1 MPGQIDP
8 DVFRAIYGRD
18 PAPTGV
24 VANPLPALQHVAPEA
39 AAKGLQHQ
47 RRTGIDAILAAEQ
60 LPQIE
65 QERDQAHW
73 DVLVQ
78 RAPKAA
84 QFLTERPAAAAAMRD
99 DMPAI
104 TSVAD
109 AVGRAVSWMMG
120 AQRDGGL
127 PGFAGRAATTVGAGA
142 TFGLS
147 SAAAG
152 MLAAPFGL
160 ADQAL
165 QVLDNVA
172 AGVTGTPRRQIVG
185 APGPEGFLLDLG
197 QQAGDTMRRATPDMS
212 NAGNIE
218 RGFQSGLQSLGQNL
232 VLLPLALT
240 PGGAP
245 LALGAMAA
253 SAGGQSY
260 GQARQAGVGPVGAAV
275 YGASDAAIEF
285 GTEAFAFLPFLRDL
299 KAGAPLVRN
308 LLMTAAREVPGEQVA
323 TLLQDLNAWAVL
335 KPDATLGDY
344 LAERPDAAVQ
354 TLVATL
360 VGTGGQVTLMH
371 GMQKVLDRAAGVDRQ
386 AQFAERQQQALAELA
401 TLAEATKVRQRDPE
415 TAAEFF
421 QSLTDEQVPALY
433 VDAQVLQ
440 QSGVTRDELAAAAG
454 AEAAA
459 QFDAAL
465 AAGGDVV
472 IPTGEFLARAP
483 GSAALASLLEHARTA
498 PDAMSAAE
506 GKAWMAERGDALQ
519 TEMAQAMQAQQ
530 ETQALADSR
539 AAVETEFARQLDE
552 AGRFSADV
560 NRRYAALLGSFYS
573 VTAGRLGI
581 TAEELAQRYPLRIA
595 AQAAP
600 GAAVLEQPGTPA
612 FQRWFGDS
620 KVVDAQ
626 GKPLVVYHGTRGA
639 FTVFDYS
646 KIGEQGRAE
655 GAGFYFTNNR
665 SVASG
670 YGQPME
676 VYLSIQKP
684 MAYDAKPFSTSVVQK
699 IVARVAELESQDE
712 GGDIADG
719 FLANFGDVRSE
730 GLKRVIKTA
739 ADMIAADET
748 ALDQLSGIV
757 GSGVRPQ
764 FVNQATRDVTGFDGV
779 VASGFS
785 NAGDAE
791 NRIYVAFFPEQI
803 KSATGNRGTYDPA
816 DPSILNKDSADGP
829 RGQIAF
835 AQDITQAASVIT
847 LFDKADL
854 STFIHEA
861 GHFFLRA
868 QLDLAARIE
877 AQINAGASVT
887 DAERGIV
894 DDARRVLAWFGVQ
907 GTPESEDSRYL
918 TRKVSAAMAANPAA
932 AEALRARN
940 RARIA
945 AENGGW
951 TDELRDQLQAAE
963 EALYATEGGSE
974 LDDLARAQD
983 ASRDREVVARSA
995 LTAWHAMPLE
1005 QQRQFDEQ
1013 WARGFEA
1020 YAFEGRAPSL
1030 ELQELFQRFR
1040 SWLLRIYKDLTALNV
1055 QLTDEVRGVM
1065 DRMLAA
1071 DEAIQTATTARA
1083 MGPLFETAAQA
1094 GMTPEQWAG
1103 YQALGEGATAQAVDA
1118 LQVRGLRDLKWLTN
1132 ARSKRL
1138 KEQQRA
1144 MATLR
1149 REMAMDVRTEVMG
1162 QPVYRAWA
1170 FLTRKLGAE
1179 DKLPNA
1185 PPKPDPKAL
1194 DVTRDSLLV
1203 AIAKLGGINR
1213 ESAQRDLSV
1222 ADDELKAKVPVFG
1235 ASSVFRLTGGRSAD
1249 DMLGTLTEL
1258 GYMHQLD
1265 EFGRA
1270 ELRELDDLVTAELR
1284 GGEEQFSMFFDYDRA
1299 AAEEARRRPA
1309 NPQAL
1314 DAGRLDL
1321 TDLRAMGLPD
1331 EVLNALQA
1339 RKMTAKDGL
1348 PPDLVADLFGF
1359 TSGDEL
1365 ARVIA
1370 QADPPQAVIDRL
1382 TDERMIERYGDLAT
1396 PEGMQRAVDAAL
1408 HTEARGRMIAAE
1420 MDALQAAGRP
1430 AGQDGRRSA
1439 NMLAQAAADYARMV
1453 VGRLRLRD
1461 IQPARY
1467 QAAEARAGR
1476 DAIQAMRKGDTTAA
1490 AEAKRRQLIQHA
1502 SAREAIAARAEM
1514 DKARAYLRRMA
1525 GRPKGVAPDYLD
1537 QIEQM
1542 LERHDMTQRSDR
1554 ANDRRASFSAWVQA
1568 QLKLGHIPDFSE
1580 ALMSAQ
1586 ELQRFRADIQALD
1599 ADGELVFDDD
1609 AKIATRLAE
1618 GIERSAAVPFRDMT
1632 VDQVRALV
1640 DAVRQVEHLG
1650 RMKRRMLLSRERA
1663 EFEAVR
1669 DEVVASVRG
1678 NGGRP
1683 IPPQRRRTR
1692 NDAMGRAWQAVV
1704 GFGASHIKVSTWAR
1718 MMDGHA
1724 DNGPVWRNI
1733 IRPANERSSWESSQR
1748 AEASEALKTI
1758 LGPVL
1763 ANVPM
1768 RDRAGRGRFFPS
1780 IGDSLNWQERFAVA
1794 LNTGNEGNLQRLL
1807 DGNGWTRAQI
1817 EPVLQSLS
1825 AAEWSAAQQVWDFF
1839 ERYRPQVGELEKR
1852 TTGKEPQWVQP
1863 LPQVVQ
1869 TADGQRLTLRGGYFP
1884 IRYDVRQSMRAEQQQ
1899 TAEDAKALMRAA
1911 HNAASTRRNFV
1922 KARAEQVK
1930 GRPLML
1936 NLQAL
1941 YGGVNDVIH
1950 DLAWREWL
1958 MDTGQLLRS
1967 DAIQQA
1973 VREHY
1978 GPEVM
1983 GEFRKWTEDIAVGS
1997 RRLDHVIERFVG
2009 FLRRNIS
2016 MASMGYSLMTAAMQ
2030 FTGLANSM
2038 ARVGAR
2044 AVALKLAAYAG
2055 SPKRMTREAMAASEF
2070 MRNRTRTRFRE
2081 LNELRNT
2088 VEGETT
2094 ARAVMGRYA
2103 YWLMMRAQLMVD
2115 VPTWWAAHDQA
2126 LADGQDAD
2134 TAVALADQAVKDAQG
2149 GGEEV
2154 DQAGVERNANPV
2166 IQAFTA
2172 FSSYMI
2178 STLNTAV
2185 LAGTAPQ
2192 AHAKKA
2198 ANLLLVLVVPAVL
2211 TAVMKSALIPG
2222 GEDEEPEDLA
2232 KRLAAEQLS
2241 FLFGLFIGVR
2251 EFSFL
2256 GKQALGEHAFP
2267 YTGPAGLRMI
2277 PDVQKLGTQAM
2288 QGEFDAAFAKSFVSV
2303 LGDLTGLPAVQ
2314 INRTITGAV
2323 AIEEGEVNGAA
2334 GSFRALAFGFERGR

>member
-1 MPGQIDP
+1 MAGQIDP

-47 RRTGIDAILAAEQ
+47 RRTGIDAILAAEH
-60 LPQIE
+60 LPQVE

-84 QFLTERPAAAAAMRD
+84 QFLTERPAAAAARQD

-240 PGGAP
+240 PGGAQ

-275 YGASDAAIEF
+275 YGASDATIEF

-308 LLMTAAREVPGEQVA
+308 LLMTAAREVPGEQAA

-371 GMQKVLDRAAGVDRQ
+371 GLQKVLDRAAGVDRQ

-620 KVVDAQ
+620 KVVDAD
-626 GKPLVVYHGTRGA
+626 GKPLVVYHGTSKAFTRFDGGKTMDGAFWFTSDRGA
-639 FTVFDYS
+639 IDR
-646 KIGEQGRAE
+646 GEVG
-655 GAGFYFTNNR
+655 
-665 SVASG
+665 ASG
-670 YGQPME
+670 SGAVMS
-676 VYLSIQKP
+676 VYLS
-684 MAYDAKPFSTSVVQK
+684 AKK
-699 IVARVAELESQDE
+699 LAGWDE
-712 GGDIADG
+712 YEA
-719 FLANFGDVRSE
+719 
-730 GLKRVIKTA
+730 KT
-739 ADMIAADET
+739 T
-748 ALDQLSGIV
+748 DQLIAEGY
-757 GSGVRPQ
+757 
-764 FVNQATRDVTGFDGV
+764 DGV
-779 VASGFS
+779 KLDNDYIVF
-785 NAGDAE
+785 E
-791 NRIYVAFFPEQI
+791 PTQI

-1040 SWLLRIYKDLTALNV
+1040 SWLLRIYKNLTALNV

-1179 DKLPNA
+1179 DKLPDA

-1599 ADGELVFDDD
+1599 ADGE
-1609 AKIATRLAE
+1609 
-1618 GIERSAAVPFRDMT
+1618 T

-1704 GFGASHIKVSTWAR
+1704 GFAASHIKVSTWAR

-1733 IRPANERSSWESSQR
+1733 IRPANERASWESSQR
-1748 AEASEALKTI
+1748 VEASEALQTI

-1763 ANVPM
+1763 ATVPM

-2192 AHAKKA
+2192 ARAKKA

-2314 INRTITGAV
+2314 INRTITGVV
-2323 AIEEGEVNGAA
+2323 AIEEGEVDGPAD
-2334 GSFRALAFGFERGR
+2334 SLRALAFGFERGR

>member
-1 MPGQIDP
+1 MAGQIDP

-47 RRTGIDAILAAEQ
+47 RRTGIDAILAAEH
-60 LPQIE
+60 LPQLE

-172 AGVTGTPRRQIVG
+172 AGVTGTQRRQIVG

-197 QQAGDTMRRATPDMS
+197 RQAGDTMRRATPDMS
-212 NAGNIE
+212 GAGNIE

-308 LLMTAAREVPGEQVA
+308 LLMTAAREVPGEQAA

-371 GMQKVLDRAAGVDRQ
+371 GLQKVLDRAAGVDRQ

-620 KVVDAQ
+620 KVVDAD
-626 GKPLVVYHGTRGA
+626 GKPLVVYHGTGNDFSTFMPSDGGEYGAGIYLTPDAKGASDYARYRGRIA
-639 FTVFDYS
+639 PNVMPVYVS
-646 KIGEQGRAE
+646 IKNPAGPAEAANIGSWRGEEAIRAE
-655 GAGFYFTNNR
+655 LIRRGYDGIIDKF
-665 SVASG
+665 SG
-670 YGQPME
+670 Q
-676 VYLSIQKP
+676 
-684 MAYDAKPFSTSVVQK
+684 
-699 IVARVAELESQDE
+699 IVA
-712 GGDIADG
+712 
-719 FLANFGDVRSE
+719 FN
-730 GLKRVIKTA
+730 
-739 ADMIAADET
+739 
-748 ALDQLSGIV
+748 
-757 GSGVRPQ
+757 
-764 FVNQATRDVTGFDGV
+764 
-779 VASGFS
+779 
-785 NAGDAE
+785 
-791 NRIYVAFFPEQI
+791 PEQI

-1040 SWLLRIYKDLTALNV
+1040 SWLLRIYKNLTALNV

-1179 DKLPNA
+1179 DKLPDA

-1733 IRPANERSSWESSQR
+1733 IRPANERASWESSQR
-1748 AEASEALKTI
+1748 AEAGEALQTI

-2038 ARVGAR
+2038 ARVGTR

-2314 INRTITGAV
+2314 INRTITGVV
-2323 AIEEGEVNGAA
+2323 AIEEGEVDGPAD
-2334 GSFRALAFGFERGR
+2334 SLRALAFGFERGR

>member
-1 MPGQIDP
+1 MAGQIDP

-47 RRTGIDAILAAEQ
+47 RRTGIDAILAAEH
-60 LPQIE
+60 LPQVE

-308 LLMTAAREVPGEQVA
+308 LLMTAAREVPGEQAA

-371 GMQKVLDRAAGVDRQ
+371 GLQKVLDRAAGVDRQ

-620 KVVDAQ
+620 KVVDAD
-626 GKPLVVYHGTRGA
+626 GKPLVVYHGTSKAFTRFDGGKTMDGAFWFTSDRGA
-639 FTVFDYS
+639 IDR
-646 KIGEQGRAE
+646 GEVG
-655 GAGFYFTNNR
+655 
-665 SVASG
+665 ASG
-670 YGQPME
+670 SGAVMS
-676 VYLSIQKP
+676 VYLS
-684 MAYDAKPFSTSVVQK
+684 AKK
-699 IVARVAELESQDE
+699 LAGWDE
-712 GGDIADG
+712 YEA
-719 FLANFGDVRSE
+719 
-730 GLKRVIKTA
+730 KT
-739 ADMIAADET
+739 T
-748 ALDQLSGIV
+748 DQLIAEGY
-757 GSGVRPQ
+757 
-764 FVNQATRDVTGFDGV
+764 DGV
-779 VASGFS
+779 KLDNDYIVF
-785 NAGDAE
+785 E
-791 NRIYVAFFPEQI
+791 PTQI

-974 LDDLARAQD
+974 LDDLSRAQD
-983 ASRDREVVARSA
+983 ASRNREVVARSA

-1040 SWLLRIYKDLTALNV
+1040 SWLLRIYKNLTALNV

-1179 DKLPNA
+1179 DKLPDA

-1704 GFGASHIKVSTWAR
+1704 GFAASHIKVSTWAR

-1733 IRPANERSSWESSQR
+1733 IRPANERASWESSQR
-1748 AEASEALKTI
+1748 AEASEALQTI

-2314 INRTITGAV
+2314 INRTITGVV
-2323 AIEEGEVNGAA
+2323 AIEEGEVDGPAD
-2334 GSFRALAFGFERGR
+2334 SFRALAFGFERGR

>member
-1 MPGQIDP
+1 MAGQIDP

-47 RRTGIDAILAAEQ
+47 RRTGIDAILAAEH
-60 LPQIE
+60 LPQVE

-308 LLMTAAREVPGEQVA
+308 LLMTAAREVPGEQAA

-371 GMQKVLDRAAGVDRQ
+371 GLQKVLDRAAGVDRQ

-620 KVVDAQ
+620 KVVDAD
-626 GKPLVVYHGTRGA
+626 GKPLVVYHGTSKAFTRFDGGKTMDGAFWFTSDRGA
-639 FTVFDYS
+639 IDR
-646 KIGEQGRAE
+646 GEVG
-655 GAGFYFTNNR
+655 
-665 SVASG
+665 ASG
-670 YGQPME
+670 SGAVMS
-676 VYLSIQKP
+676 VYLS
-684 MAYDAKPFSTSVVQK
+684 AKK
-699 IVARVAELESQDE
+699 LAGWDE
-712 GGDIADG
+712 YEA
-719 FLANFGDVRSE
+719 
-730 GLKRVIKTA
+730 KT
-739 ADMIAADET
+739 T
-748 ALDQLSGIV
+748 DQLIAEGY
-757 GSGVRPQ
+757 
-764 FVNQATRDVTGFDGV
+764 DGV
-779 VASGFS
+779 KLDNDYIVF
-785 NAGDAE
+785 E
-791 NRIYVAFFPEQI
+791 PTQI

-974 LDDLARAQD
+974 LDDLSRAQD
-983 ASRDREVVARSA
+983 ASRNREVVARSA

-1040 SWLLRIYKDLTALNV
+1040 SWLLRIYKNLTALNV

-1179 DKLPNA
+1179 DKLPDA

-1704 GFGASHIKVSTWAR
+1704 GFAASHIKVSTWAR

-1733 IRPANERSSWESSQR
+1733 IRPANERASWESSQR
-1748 AEASEALKTI
+1748 AEASEALQTI

-2038 ARVGAR
+2038 ARVGTR

-2192 AHAKKA
+2192 ARAKKA

-2314 INRTITGAV
+2314 INRTITGVV
-2323 AIEEGEVNGAA
+2323 AIEEGEVDGPAD
-2334 GSFRALAFGFERGR
+2334 SFRALAFGFERGR

>member
-1 MPGQIDP
+1 MAGQIDP

-47 RRTGIDAILAAEQ
+47 RRTGIDAILAAEH
-60 LPQIE
+60 LPQLE

-232 VLLPLALT
+232 LLLPLALT

-308 LLMTAAREVPGEQVA
+308 LLMTAAREVPGEQAA

-371 GMQKVLDRAAGVDRQ
+371 GLQKVLDRAAGVDRQ

-600 GAAVLEQPGTPA
+600 GAAVLEQPGTLA
-612 FQRWFGDS
+612 EGYQSLKIGDS
-620 KVVDAQ
+620 TVDVVVKSGHAEISMVKTPEGKRGQGAARQALAQ
-626 GKPLVVYHGTRGA
+626 VLRSA
-639 FTVFDYS
+639 D
-646 KIGEQGRAE
+646 EQGLTVTLTPEPMDSKTSKAKLEKFYKSLGFVPNKGRNKDYRYS
-655 GAGFYFTNNR
+655 GA
-665 SVASG
+665 
-670 YGQPME
+670 
-676 VYLSIQKP
+676 
-684 MAYDAKPFSTSVVQK
+684 
-699 IVARVAELESQDE
+699 
-712 GGDIADG
+712 
-719 FLANFGDVRSE
+719 
-730 GLKRVIKTA
+730 
-739 ADMIAADET
+739 MIRT
-748 ALDQLSGIV
+748 
-757 GSGVRPQ
+757 PQ
-764 FVNQATRDVTGFDGV
+764 QV
-779 VASGFS
+779 
-785 NAGDAE
+785 
-791 NRIYVAFFPEQI
+791 
-803 KSATGNRGTYDPA
+803 
-816 DPSILNKDSADGP
+816 LNKDSADGP

-974 LDDLARAQD
+974 LDDLSRAQD
-983 ASRDREVVARSA
+983 ASRNREVVARSA

-1179 DKLPNA
+1179 DKLPDA

-1439 NMLAQAAADYARMV
+1439 NVLAQAAADYARMV

-1542 LERHDMTQRSDR
+1542 LERHDMAQRSDR

-1580 ALMSAQ
+1580 ALLSAQ

-1704 GFGASHIKVSTWAR
+1704 GFAASHIKVSTWAR

-1733 IRPANERSSWESSQR
+1733 IRPANERASWESSQR
-1748 AEASEALKTI
+1748 AEASEALQTI

-2314 INRTITGAV
+2314 INRTITGVV
-2323 AIEEGEVNGAA
+2323 AIEEGEVDGPAD
-2334 GSFRALAFGFERGR
+2334 SLRALAFGFERGR

>member
-1 MPGQIDP
+1 MAGQIDP

-47 RRTGIDAILAAEQ
+47 RRTGIDAILAAEH
-60 LPQIE
+60 LPQVE

-308 LLMTAAREVPGEQVA
+308 LLMTAAREVPGEQAA

-371 GMQKVLDRAAGVDRQ
+371 GLQKVLDRAAGVDRQ

-620 KVVDAQ
+620 KVVDAD
-626 GKPLVVYHGTRGA
+626 GKPLVVYHGTSKAFTRFDGGKTMDGAFWFTSDRGA
-639 FTVFDYS
+639 IDR
-646 KIGEQGRAE
+646 GEVG
-655 GAGFYFTNNR
+655 
-665 SVASG
+665 ASG
-670 YGQPME
+670 SGAVMS
-676 VYLSIQKP
+676 VYLS
-684 MAYDAKPFSTSVVQK
+684 AKK
-699 IVARVAELESQDE
+699 LAGWDE
-712 GGDIADG
+712 YEA
-719 FLANFGDVRSE
+719 
-730 GLKRVIKTA
+730 KT
-739 ADMIAADET
+739 T
-748 ALDQLSGIV
+748 DQLIAEGY
-757 GSGVRPQ
+757 
-764 FVNQATRDVTGFDGV
+764 DGV
-779 VASGFS
+779 KLDNDYIVF
-785 NAGDAE
+785 E
-791 NRIYVAFFPEQI
+791 PTQI

-1040 SWLLRIYKDLTALNV
+1040 SWLLRIYKNLTALNV

-1179 DKLPNA
+1179 DKLPDA

-1704 GFGASHIKVSTWAR
+1704 GFAASHIKVSTWAR

-1733 IRPANERSSWESSQR
+1733 IRPANERASWESSQR
-1748 AEASEALKTI
+1748 AEASEALQTI

-2314 INRTITGAV
+2314 INRTITGVV
-2323 AIEEGEVNGAA
+2323 AIEEGEVDGPAD
-2334 GSFRALAFGFERGR
+2334 SFRALAFGFERGR

>member
-1 MPGQIDP
+1 MAGQIDP

-47 RRTGIDAILAAEQ
+47 RRTGIDAILAAEH
-60 LPQIE
+60 LPQVE

-197 QQAGDTMRRATPDMS
+197 RQAGDTMRRATPDMS

-308 LLMTAAREVPGEQVA
+308 LLMTAAREVPGEQAA

-371 GMQKVLDRAAGVDRQ
+371 GLQKVLDRAAGVDRQ

-620 KVVDAQ
+620 KVVDAD
-626 GKPLVVYHGTRGA
+626 GKPLVVYHGTSKAFTRFDGGKTMDGAFWFTSDRGA
-639 FTVFDYS
+639 IDR
-646 KIGEQGRAE
+646 GEVG
-655 GAGFYFTNNR
+655 
-665 SVASG
+665 ASG
-670 YGQPME
+670 SGAVMS
-676 VYLSIQKP
+676 VYLS
-684 MAYDAKPFSTSVVQK
+684 AKK
-699 IVARVAELESQDE
+699 LAGWDE
-712 GGDIADG
+712 YEA
-719 FLANFGDVRSE
+719 
-730 GLKRVIKTA
+730 KT
-739 ADMIAADET
+739 T
-748 ALDQLSGIV
+748 DQLIAEGY
-757 GSGVRPQ
+757 
-764 FVNQATRDVTGFDGV
+764 DGV
-779 VASGFS
+779 KLDNDYIVF
-785 NAGDAE
+785 E
-791 NRIYVAFFPEQI
+791 PTQI

-974 LDDLARAQD
+974 LDDLSRAQD
-983 ASRDREVVARSA
+983 ASRNREVVARSA

-1040 SWLLRIYKDLTALNV
+1040 SWLLRIYKNLTALNV

-1179 DKLPNA
+1179 DKLPDA

-1704 GFGASHIKVSTWAR
+1704 GFAASHIKVSTWAR

-1733 IRPANERSSWESSQR
+1733 IRPANERASWESSQR
-1748 AEASEALKTI
+1748 AEASEALQTI

-2038 ARVGAR
+2038 ARVGTR

-2314 INRTITGAV
+2314 INRTITGVV
-2323 AIEEGEVNGAA
+2323 AIEEGEVDGPAD
-2334 GSFRALAFGFERGR
+2334 SFRALAFGFERGR

>member
-1 MPGQIDP
+1 MAGQIDP

-47 RRTGIDAILAAEQ
+47 RRTGIDAILAAEH
-60 LPQIE
+60 LPQVE

-308 LLMTAAREVPGEQVA
+308 LLMTAAREVPGEQAA

-371 GMQKVLDRAAGVDRQ
+371 GLQKVLDRAAGVDRQ

-620 KVVDAQ
+620 KVVDAD
-626 GKPLVVYHGTRGA
+626 GKPLVVYHGTSKAFTRFDGGKTMDGAFWFTSDRGA
-639 FTVFDYS
+639 IDR
-646 KIGEQGRAE
+646 GEVG
-655 GAGFYFTNNR
+655 
-665 SVASG
+665 ASG
-670 YGQPME
+670 SGAVMS
-676 VYLSIQKP
+676 VYLS
-684 MAYDAKPFSTSVVQK
+684 AKK
-699 IVARVAELESQDE
+699 LAGWDE
-712 GGDIADG
+712 YEA
-719 FLANFGDVRSE
+719 
-730 GLKRVIKTA
+730 KT
-739 ADMIAADET
+739 T
-748 ALDQLSGIV
+748 DQLIAEGY
-757 GSGVRPQ
+757 
-764 FVNQATRDVTGFDGV
+764 DGV
-779 VASGFS
+779 KLDNDYIVF
-785 NAGDAE
+785 E
-791 NRIYVAFFPEQI
+791 PTQI

-974 LDDLARAQD
+974 LDDLSRAQD
-983 ASRDREVVARSA
+983 ASRNREVVARSA

-1040 SWLLRIYKDLTALNV
+1040 SWLLRIYKNLTALNV

-1179 DKLPNA
+1179 DKLPDA

-1733 IRPANERSSWESSQR
+1733 IRPANERASWESSQR
-1748 AEASEALKTI
+1748 AEASEALQTI

-2192 AHAKKA
+2192 ARAKKA

-2314 INRTITGAV
+2314 INRTITGVV
-2323 AIEEGEVNGAA
+2323 AIEEGEVDGPAD
-2334 GSFRALAFGFERGR
+2334 SFRALAFGFERGR

>member
-1 MPGQIDP
+1 MAGQIDP

-47 RRTGIDAILAAEQ
+47 RRTGIDAILAAEH
-60 LPQIE
+60 LPQVE

-308 LLMTAAREVPGEQVA
+308 LLMTAAREVPGEQAA

-344 LAERPDAAVQ
+344 RAERPDAAVQ

-371 GMQKVLDRAAGVDRQ
+371 GLQKVLDRAAGVDRQ

-620 KVVDAQ
+620 KVVDAD
-626 GKPLVVYHGTRGA
+626 GKPLVVYHGTSKAFTRFDGGKTMDGAFWFTSDRGA
-639 FTVFDYS
+639 IDR
-646 KIGEQGRAE
+646 GEVG
-655 GAGFYFTNNR
+655 
-665 SVASG
+665 ASG
-670 YGQPME
+670 SGAVMS
-676 VYLSIQKP
+676 VYLS
-684 MAYDAKPFSTSVVQK
+684 AKK
-699 IVARVAELESQDE
+699 LAGWDE
-712 GGDIADG
+712 YEA
-719 FLANFGDVRSE
+719 
-730 GLKRVIKTA
+730 KT
-739 ADMIAADET
+739 T
-748 ALDQLSGIV
+748 DQLIAEGY
-757 GSGVRPQ
+757 
-764 FVNQATRDVTGFDGV
+764 DGV
-779 VASGFS
+779 KLDNDYIVF
-785 NAGDAE
+785 E
-791 NRIYVAFFPEQI
+791 PTQI

-974 LDDLARAQD
+974 LDDLSRAQD
-983 ASRDREVVARSA
+983 ASRNREVVARSA

-1179 DKLPNA
+1179 DKLPDA

-1580 ALMSAQ
+1580 ALLSAQ

-1733 IRPANERSSWESSQR
+1733 IRPANERASWESSQR
-1748 AEASEALKTI
+1748 AEAGEALQTI

-2038 ARVGAR
+2038 ARVGTR

-2166 IQAFTA
+2166 VQAFTA

-2314 INRTITGAV
+2314 INRTITGVV
-2323 AIEEGEVNGAA
+2323 AIEEGEVDGPAD
-2334 GSFRALAFGFERGR
+2334 SLRALAFGFERGR

>member
-1 MPGQIDP
+1 MAGQIDP

-47 RRTGIDAILAAEQ
+47 RRTGIDAILAAEH
-60 LPQIE
+60 LPQVE

-308 LLMTAAREVPGEQVA
+308 LLMTAAREVPGEQAA

-371 GMQKVLDRAAGVDRQ
+371 GLQKVLDRAAGVDRQ

-620 KVVDAQ
+620 KVVDAD
-626 GKPLVVYHGTRGA
+626 GKPLVVYHGTSKAFTRFDGGKTMDGAFWFTSDRGA
-639 FTVFDYS
+639 IDR
-646 KIGEQGRAE
+646 GEVG
-655 GAGFYFTNNR
+655 
-665 SVASG
+665 ASG
-670 YGQPME
+670 SGAVMS
-676 VYLSIQKP
+676 VYLS
-684 MAYDAKPFSTSVVQK
+684 AKK
-699 IVARVAELESQDE
+699 LAGWDE
-712 GGDIADG
+712 YEA
-719 FLANFGDVRSE
+719 
-730 GLKRVIKTA
+730 KT
-739 ADMIAADET
+739 T
-748 ALDQLSGIV
+748 DQLIAEGY
-757 GSGVRPQ
+757 
-764 FVNQATRDVTGFDGV
+764 DGV
-779 VASGFS
+779 KLDNDYIVF
-785 NAGDAE
+785 E
-791 NRIYVAFFPEQI
+791 PTQI

-974 LDDLARAQD
+974 LDDLSRAQD
-983 ASRDREVVARSA
+983 ASRNREVVARSA

-1040 SWLLRIYKDLTALNV
+1040 SWLLRIYKNLTALNV

-1179 DKLPNA
+1179 DKLPDA

-1704 GFGASHIKVSTWAR
+1704 GFAASHIKVSTWAR

-1733 IRPANERSSWESSQR
+1733 IRPANERASWESSQR
-1748 AEASEALKTI
+1748 AEASEALQTI

-2192 AHAKKA
+2192 ARAKKA

-2314 INRTITGAV
+2314 INRTITGVV
-2323 AIEEGEVNGAA
+2323 AIEEGEVDGPAD
-2334 GSFRALAFGFERGR
+2334 SFRALAFGFERGR

>member
-1 MPGQIDP
+1 MAGQIDP

-47 RRTGIDAILAAEQ
+47 RRTGIDAILAAEH
-60 LPQIE
+60 LPQVE

-172 AGVTGTPRRQIVG
+172 AGVTGTQRRQIVG

-197 QQAGDTMRRATPDMS
+197 RQAGDTMRRATPDTS
-212 NAGNIE
+212 GAGNIE

-308 LLMTAAREVPGEQVA
+308 LLMTAAREVPGEQAA

-371 GMQKVLDRAAGVDRQ
+371 GLQKVLDRAAGVDRQ

-620 KVVDAQ
+620 KVVDAD
-626 GKPLVVYHGTRGA
+626 GKPLVVYHGTSKAFTRFDGGKTMDGAFWFTSDRGA
-639 FTVFDYS
+639 IDR
-646 KIGEQGRAE
+646 GEVG
-655 GAGFYFTNNR
+655 
-665 SVASG
+665 ASG
-670 YGQPME
+670 SGAVMS
-676 VYLSIQKP
+676 VYLS
-684 MAYDAKPFSTSVVQK
+684 AKK
-699 IVARVAELESQDE
+699 LAGWDE
-712 GGDIADG
+712 YEA
-719 FLANFGDVRSE
+719 
-730 GLKRVIKTA
+730 KT
-739 ADMIAADET
+739 T
-748 ALDQLSGIV
+748 DQLIAEGY
-757 GSGVRPQ
+757 
-764 FVNQATRDVTGFDGV
+764 DGV
-779 VASGFS
+779 KLDNDYIVF
-785 NAGDAE
+785 E
-791 NRIYVAFFPEQI
+791 PTQI

-974 LDDLARAQD
+974 LDDLSRAQD
-983 ASRDREVVARSA
+983 ASRNREVVARSA

-1179 DKLPNA
+1179 DKLPDA

-1542 LERHDMTQRSDR
+1542 LERHDMAQRSDR

-1580 ALMSAQ
+1580 ALLSAQ

-1704 GFGASHIKVSTWAR
+1704 GFAASHIKVSTWAR

-1733 IRPANERSSWESSQR
+1733 IRPANERASWESSQR
-1748 AEASEALKTI
+1748 AEASEALQTI

-2314 INRTITGAV
+2314 INRTITGVV
-2323 AIEEGEVNGAA
+2323 AIEEGEVDGPAD
-2334 GSFRALAFGFERGR
+2334 SFRALAFGFERGR

>member
-1 MPGQIDP
+1 MAGQIDP

-60 LPQIE
+60 LPQVE

-197 QQAGDTMRRATPDMS
+197 RQAGDTMRRATPDMS

-245 LALGAMAA
+245 LALLGAMAA

-308 LLMTAAREVPGEQVA
+308 LLMTAAREVPGEQAA

-371 GMQKVLDRAAGVDRQ
+371 GLQKVLDRAAGVDRQ

-620 KVVDAQ
+620 KVVDAE
-626 GKPLVVYHGTRGA
+626 GKPLVIYHGTNQAITA
-639 FTVFDYS
+639 FDPA
-646 KIGEQGRAE
+646 KIGTRDAGFF
-655 GAGFYFTNNR
+655 GSGFYFT
-665 SVASG
+665 
-670 YGQPME
+670 P
-676 VYLSIQKP
+676 
-684 MAYDAKPFSTSVVQK
+684 
-699 IVARVAELESQDE
+699 DE
-712 GGDIADG
+712 GQ
-719 FLANFGDVRSE
+719 
-730 GLKRVIKTA
+730 
-739 ADMIAADET
+739 
-748 ALDQLSGIV
+748 ALDYADTAVEDTGEGEAVAMPLYASLQNPFIWDMSDAGAD
-757 GSGVRPQ
+757 
-764 FVNQATRDVTGFDGV
+764 ATRAALASFGIKRDSVRGNSAALGNAKERETFNRAVRAAGFDGV
-779 VASGFS
+779 IVRDEDGVQ
-785 NAGDAE
+785 E
-791 NRIYVAFFPEQI
+791 VVAFESTQI

-1040 SWLLRIYKDLTALNV
+1040 SWLLRIYKNLTALNV

-1704 GFGASHIKVSTWAR
+1704 GFAASHIKVSTWAR

-1733 IRPANERSSWESSQR
+1733 IRPANERASWESSQR
-1748 AEASEALKTI
+1748 AEASEALQTI

-1958 MDTGQLLRS
+1958 VDTGQLLRS

-2192 AHAKKA
+2192 ALAKKA

-2314 INRTITGAV
+2314 INRTITGVV
-2323 AIEEGEVNGAA
+2323 AIEEGEVDGPAD
-2334 GSFRALAFGFERGR
+2334 SFRALAFGFERGR

>member
-1 MPGQIDP
+1 MAGQIDP

-47 RRTGIDAILAAEQ
+47 RRTGIDAILAAEH
-60 LPQIE
+60 LPQVE

-73 DVLVQ
+73 DVLVR
-78 RAPKAA
+78 RALKAA
-84 QFLTERPAAAAAMRD
+84 QFLIERPAAAAAMRD

-197 QQAGDTMRRATPDMS
+197 RQAGDTMRRATPDTS
-212 NAGNIE
+212 GAGNIE

-308 LLMTAAREVPGEQVA
+308 LLMTAAREVPGEQAA

-371 GMQKVLDRAAGVDRQ
+371 GLQKVLDRAAGVDRQ

-620 KVVDAQ
+620 KVVDAD
-626 GKPLVVYHGTRGA
+626 GKPLVVYHGTSKAFTRFDGGKTMDGAFWFTSDRGA
-639 FTVFDYS
+639 IDR
-646 KIGEQGRAE
+646 GEVG
-655 GAGFYFTNNR
+655 
-665 SVASG
+665 ASG
-670 YGQPME
+670 SGAVMS
-676 VYLSIQKP
+676 VYLS
-684 MAYDAKPFSTSVVQK
+684 AKK
-699 IVARVAELESQDE
+699 LAGWDE
-712 GGDIADG
+712 YEA
-719 FLANFGDVRSE
+719 
-730 GLKRVIKTA
+730 KT
-739 ADMIAADET
+739 T
-748 ALDQLSGIV
+748 DQLIAEGY
-757 GSGVRPQ
+757 
-764 FVNQATRDVTGFDGV
+764 DGV
-779 VASGFS
+779 KLDNDYIVF
-785 NAGDAE
+785 E
-791 NRIYVAFFPEQI
+791 PTQI

-974 LDDLARAQD
+974 LDDLSRAQD
-983 ASRDREVVARSA
+983 ASRNREVVARSA

-1040 SWLLRIYKDLTALNV
+1040 SWLLRIYKNLTALNV

-1179 DKLPNA
+1179 DKLPDA

-1542 LERHDMTQRSDR
+1542 LERHDMAQRSDR

-1704 GFGASHIKVSTWAR
+1704 GFAASHIKVSTWAR
-1718 MMDGHA
+1718 MMDGQLDECDLTIAQLPGLAQHHQA
-1724 DNGPVWRNI
+1724 G
-1733 IRPANERSSWESSQR
+1733 QR
-1748 AEASEALKTI
+1748 AGVVGVKPARRGQRGPADDPGPGAGECADARSCWPR
-1758 LGPVL
+1758 PVL
-1763 ANVPM
+1763 PVDWRQPELAGAVCRGAEHRQRGQPAAAAG
-1768 RDRAGRGRFFPS
+1768 RQWLDAGADRAGA
-1780 IGDSLNWQERFAVA
+1780 AVA
-1794 LNTGNEGNLQRLL
+1794 
-1807 DGNGWTRAQI
+1807 
-1817 EPVLQSLS
+1817 
-1825 AAEWSAAQQVWDFF
+1825 
-1839 ERYRPQVGELEKR
+1839 VG
-1852 TTGKEPQWVQP
+1852 G
-1863 LPQVVQ
+1863 
-1869 TADGQRLTLRGGYFP
+1869 
-1884 IRYDVRQSMRAEQQQ
+1884 
-1899 TAEDAKALMRAA
+1899 
-1911 HNAASTRRNFV
+1911 
-1922 KARAEQVK
+1922 
-1930 GRPLML
+1930 
-1936 NLQAL
+1936 
-1941 YGGVNDVIH
+1941 
-1950 DLAWREWL
+1950 
-1958 MDTGQLLRS
+1958 
-1967 DAIQQA
+1967 
-1973 VREHY
+1973 
-1978 GPEVM
+1978 
-1983 GEFRKWTEDIAVGS
+1983 
-1997 RRLDHVIERFVG
+1997 
-2009 FLRRNIS
+2009 
-2016 MASMGYSLMTAAMQ
+2016 
-2030 FTGLANSM
+2030 
-2038 ARVGAR
+2038 
-2044 AVALKLAAYAG
+2044 
-2055 SPKRMTREAMAASEF
+2055 
-2070 MRNRTRTRFRE
+2070 
-2081 LNELRNT
+2081 
-2088 VEGETT
+2088 
-2094 ARAVMGRYA
+2094 
-2103 YWLMMRAQLMVD
+2103 
-2115 VPTWWAAHDQA
+2115 
-2126 LADGQDAD
+2126 
-2134 TAVALADQAVKDAQG
+2134 
-2149 GGEEV
+2149 
-2154 DQAGVERNANPV
+2154 
-2166 IQAFTA
+2166 
-2172 FSSYMI
+2172 
-2178 STLNTAV
+2178 
-2185 LAGTAPQ
+2185 
-2192 AHAKKA
+2192 
-2198 ANLLLVLVVPAVL
+2198 
-2211 TAVMKSALIPG
+2211 
-2222 GEDEEPEDLA
+2222 
-2232 KRLAAEQLS
+2232 
-2241 FLFGLFIGVR
+2241 
-2251 EFSFL
+2251 
-2256 GKQALGEHAFP
+2256 
-2267 YTGPAGLRMI
+2267 
-2277 PDVQKLGTQAM
+2277 
-2288 QGEFDAAFAKSFVSV
+2288 
-2303 LGDLTGLPAVQ
+2303 
-2314 INRTITGAV
+2314 
-2323 AIEEGEVNGAA
+2323 
-2334 GSFRALAFGFERGR
+2334 

>member
-1 MPGQIDP
+1 MAGQIDP

-47 RRTGIDAILAAEQ
+47 RRTGIDAILAAEH
-60 LPQIE
+60 LPQVE

-172 AGVTGTPRRQIVG
+172 AGVTGTQRRQIVG

-197 QQAGDTMRRATPDMS
+197 RQAGDTMRRATPDMS

-232 VLLPLALT
+232 ALLALALT

-308 LLMTAAREVPGEQVA
+308 LLMTAAREVPGEQAA

-371 GMQKVLDRAAGVDRQ
+371 GLQKVLDRAAGVDRQ

-620 KVVDAQ
+620 KVVDAD
-626 GKPLVVYHGTRGA
+626 GKPLVVYHGTSKAFTRFDGGKTMDGAFWFTSDRGA
-639 FTVFDYS
+639 IDR
-646 KIGEQGRAE
+646 GEVG
-655 GAGFYFTNNR
+655 
-665 SVASG
+665 ASG
-670 YGQPME
+670 SGAVMS
-676 VYLSIQKP
+676 VYLS
-684 MAYDAKPFSTSVVQK
+684 AKK
-699 IVARVAELESQDE
+699 LAGWDE
-712 GGDIADG
+712 YEA
-719 FLANFGDVRSE
+719 
-730 GLKRVIKTA
+730 KT
-739 ADMIAADET
+739 T
-748 ALDQLSGIV
+748 DQLIAEGY
-757 GSGVRPQ
+757 
-764 FVNQATRDVTGFDGV
+764 DGV
-779 VASGFS
+779 KLDNDYIVF
-785 NAGDAE
+785 E
-791 NRIYVAFFPEQI
+791 PTQI

-974 LDDLARAQD
+974 LDDLSRAQD
-983 ASRDREVVARSA
+983 ASRNREVVARSA

-1040 SWLLRIYKDLTALNV
+1040 SWLLRIYKNLTALNV

-1179 DKLPNA
+1179 DKLPDA

-1704 GFGASHIKVSTWAR
+1704 GFAASHIKVSTWAR

-1733 IRPANERSSWESSQR
+1733 IRPANERASWESSQR
-1748 AEASEALKTI
+1748 AEASEALQTI

-2314 INRTITGAV
+2314 INRTITGVV
-2323 AIEEGEVNGAA
+2323 AIEEGEVDGPAD
-2334 GSFRALAFGFERGR
+2334 SFRALAFGFERGR

>member
-1 MPGQIDP
+1 MAGQIDP

-47 RRTGIDAILAAEQ
+47 RRTGIDAILAAEH
-60 LPQIE
+60 LPQVE

-232 VLLPLALT
+232 LLLPLALT

-308 LLMTAAREVPGEQVA
+308 LLMTAAREVPGEQAA

-371 GMQKVLDRAAGVDRQ
+371 GLQKVLDRAAGVDRQ

-600 GAAVLEQPGTPA
+600 GAAVLEQPGTLA
-612 FQRWFGDS
+612 EGYQSLKIGDS
-620 KVVDAQ
+620 TVDVVVKSGHAEISMVKTPEGKRGQGAARQALAQ
-626 GKPLVVYHGTRGA
+626 VLRSA
-639 FTVFDYS
+639 D
-646 KIGEQGRAE
+646 EQGLTVTLTPEPMDSKTSKAKLEKFYKSLGFVPNKGRNKDYRYS
-655 GAGFYFTNNR
+655 GA
-665 SVASG
+665 
-670 YGQPME
+670 
-676 VYLSIQKP
+676 
-684 MAYDAKPFSTSVVQK
+684 
-699 IVARVAELESQDE
+699 
-712 GGDIADG
+712 
-719 FLANFGDVRSE
+719 
-730 GLKRVIKTA
+730 
-739 ADMIAADET
+739 MIRT
-748 ALDQLSGIV
+748 
-757 GSGVRPQ
+757 PQ
-764 FVNQATRDVTGFDGV
+764 QV
-779 VASGFS
+779 
-785 NAGDAE
+785 
-791 NRIYVAFFPEQI
+791 
-803 KSATGNRGTYDPA
+803 
-816 DPSILNKDSADGP
+816 LNKDSADGP

-974 LDDLARAQD
+974 LDDLSRAQD
-983 ASRDREVVARSA
+983 ASRNREVVARSA

-1179 DKLPNA
+1179 DKLPDA

-1439 NMLAQAAADYARMV
+1439 NVLAQAAADYARMV

-1542 LERHDMTQRSDR
+1542 LERHDMAQRSDR

-1580 ALMSAQ
+1580 ALLSAQ

-1704 GFGASHIKVSTWAR
+1704 GFAASHIKVSTWAR

-1733 IRPANERSSWESSQR
+1733 IRPANERASWESSQR
-1748 AEASEALKTI
+1748 AEASEALQTI

-2134 TAVALADQAVKDAQG
+2134 TAVAMADQAVKDAQG

-2314 INRTITGAV
+2314 INRTITGVV
-2323 AIEEGEVNGAA
+2323 AIEEGEVDGPAD
-2334 GSFRALAFGFERGR
+2334 SLRALAFGFERGR

>member
-1 MPGQIDP
+1 MAGQIDP

-47 RRTGIDAILAAEQ
+47 RRTGIDAILAAEH
-60 LPQIE
+60 LPQVE

-197 QQAGDTMRRATPDMS
+197 RQAGDTMRRATPDMS

-308 LLMTAAREVPGEQVA
+308 LLMTAAREVPGEQAA

-371 GMQKVLDRAAGVDRQ
+371 GLQKVLDRAAGVDRQ

-620 KVVDAQ
+620 KVVDAD
-626 GKPLVVYHGTRGA
+626 GKPLVVYHGTSKAFTRFDGGKTMDGAFWFTSDRGA
-639 FTVFDYS
+639 IDR
-646 KIGEQGRAE
+646 GEVG
-655 GAGFYFTNNR
+655 
-665 SVASG
+665 ASG
-670 YGQPME
+670 SGAVMS
-676 VYLSIQKP
+676 VYLS
-684 MAYDAKPFSTSVVQK
+684 AKK
-699 IVARVAELESQDE
+699 LAGWDE
-712 GGDIADG
+712 YEA
-719 FLANFGDVRSE
+719 
-730 GLKRVIKTA
+730 KT
-739 ADMIAADET
+739 T
-748 ALDQLSGIV
+748 DQLIAEGY
-757 GSGVRPQ
+757 
-764 FVNQATRDVTGFDGV
+764 DGV
-779 VASGFS
+779 KLDNDYIVF
-785 NAGDAE
+785 E
-791 NRIYVAFFPEQI
+791 PTQI

-974 LDDLARAQD
+974 LDDLSRAQD
-983 ASRDREVVARSA
+983 ASRNREVVARSA

-1040 SWLLRIYKDLTALNV
+1040 SWLLRIYKNLTALNV

-1179 DKLPNA
+1179 DKLPDA

-1580 ALMSAQ
+1580 ALLSAQ

-1733 IRPANERSSWESSQR
+1733 IRPANERASWESSQR
-1748 AEASEALKTI
+1748 AEASEALQTI

-1763 ANVPM
+1763 ATVPM

-2038 ARVGAR
+2038 ARVGTR

-2192 AHAKKA
+2192 ARAKKA

-2314 INRTITGAV
+2314 INRTITGVV
-2323 AIEEGEVNGAA
+2323 AIEEGEVDGPAD
-2334 GSFRALAFGFERGR
+2334 SFRALAFGFERGR

>member
-1 MPGQIDP
+1 MAGQIDP

-47 RRTGIDAILAAEQ
+47 RRTGIDAILAAEH
-60 LPQIE
+60 LPQVE

-172 AGVTGTPRRQIVG
+172 AGVTGTQRRQIVG

-197 QQAGDTMRRATPDMS
+197 RQAGDTMRRATPDMS

-308 LLMTAAREVPGEQVA
+308 LLMTAAREVPGEQAA

-371 GMQKVLDRAAGVDRQ
+371 GLQKVLDRAAGVDRQ

-620 KVVDAQ
+620 KVVDAD
-626 GKPLVVYHGTRGA
+626 GKPLVVYHGTSKAFTRFDGGKTMDGAFWFTSDRGA
-639 FTVFDYS
+639 IDR
-646 KIGEQGRAE
+646 GEVG
-655 GAGFYFTNNR
+655 
-665 SVASG
+665 ASG
-670 YGQPME
+670 SGAVMS
-676 VYLSIQKP
+676 VYLS
-684 MAYDAKPFSTSVVQK
+684 AKK
-699 IVARVAELESQDE
+699 LAGWDE
-712 GGDIADG
+712 YEA
-719 FLANFGDVRSE
+719 
-730 GLKRVIKTA
+730 KT
-739 ADMIAADET
+739 T
-748 ALDQLSGIV
+748 DQLIAEGY
-757 GSGVRPQ
+757 
-764 FVNQATRDVTGFDGV
+764 DGV
-779 VASGFS
+779 KLDNDYIVF
-785 NAGDAE
+785 E
-791 NRIYVAFFPEQI
+791 PTQI

-974 LDDLARAQD
+974 LDDLSRAQD
-983 ASRDREVVARSA
+983 ASRNREVVARSA

-1040 SWLLRIYKDLTALNV
+1040 SWLLRIYKNLTALNV

-1179 DKLPNA
+1179 DKLPDA

-1580 ALMSAQ
+1580 ALLSAQ

-1704 GFGASHIKVSTWAR
+1704 GFAASHIKVSTWAR

-1733 IRPANERSSWESSQR
+1733 IRPANERASWESSQR
-1748 AEASEALKTI
+1748 AEASEALQTI

-2192 AHAKKA
+2192 ARAKKA

-2314 INRTITGAV
+2314 INRTITGVV
-2323 AIEEGEVNGAA
+2323 AIEEGEVDGPAD
-2334 GSFRALAFGFERGR
+2334 SFRALAFGFERGR

>member
-1 MPGQIDP
+1 MAGQIDP

-47 RRTGIDAILAAEQ
+47 RRTGIDAILAAEH
-60 LPQIE
+60 LPQVE

-308 LLMTAAREVPGEQVA
+308 LLMTAAREVPGEQAA

-371 GMQKVLDRAAGVDRQ
+371 GLQKVLDRAAGVDRQ

-465 AAGGDVV
+465 AAGGDVA

-620 KVVDAQ
+620 KVVDAD
-626 GKPLVVYHGTRGA
+626 GKPLVVYHGTSKAFTRFDGGKTMDGAFWFTSDRGA
-639 FTVFDYS
+639 IDR
-646 KIGEQGRAE
+646 GEVG
-655 GAGFYFTNNR
+655 
-665 SVASG
+665 ASG
-670 YGQPME
+670 SGAVMS
-676 VYLSIQKP
+676 VYLS
-684 MAYDAKPFSTSVVQK
+684 AKK
-699 IVARVAELESQDE
+699 LAGWDE
-712 GGDIADG
+712 YEA
-719 FLANFGDVRSE
+719 
-730 GLKRVIKTA
+730 KT
-739 ADMIAADET
+739 T
-748 ALDQLSGIV
+748 DQLIAEGY
-757 GSGVRPQ
+757 
-764 FVNQATRDVTGFDGV
+764 DGV
-779 VASGFS
+779 KLDNDYIVF
-785 NAGDAE
+785 E
-791 NRIYVAFFPEQI
+791 PTQI

-1040 SWLLRIYKDLTALNV
+1040 SWLLRIYKNLTALNV

-1179 DKLPNA
+1179 DKLPDA

-1733 IRPANERSSWESSQR
+1733 VRPANERASWESSQR
-1748 AEASEALKTI
+1748 AEASEALQTI

-1763 ANVPM
+1763 ATVPM

-2192 AHAKKA
+2192 ARAKKA

-2314 INRTITGAV
+2314 INRTITGVV
-2323 AIEEGEVNGAA
+2323 AIEEGEVDGPAD
-2334 GSFRALAFGFERGR
+2334 SLRALAFGFERGR

>member
-1 MPGQIDP
+1 MAGQIDP

-47 RRTGIDAILAAEQ
+47 RRTGIDAILAAEH

-197 QQAGDTMRRATPDMS
+197 RQAGDTMRRATPDMS

-308 LLMTAAREVPGEQVA
+308 LLMTAAREVPGEQAA

-371 GMQKVLDRAAGVDRQ
+371 GLQKVLDRAAGVDRQ

-620 KVVDAQ
+620 KVVDAD
-626 GKPLVVYHGTRGA
+626 GKPLVVYHGTSKAFTRFDGGKTMDGAFWFTSDRGA
-639 FTVFDYS
+639 IDR
-646 KIGEQGRAE
+646 GEVG
-655 GAGFYFTNNR
+655 
-665 SVASG
+665 ASG
-670 YGQPME
+670 SGAVMS
-676 VYLSIQKP
+676 VYLS
-684 MAYDAKPFSTSVVQK
+684 AKK
-699 IVARVAELESQDE
+699 LAGWDE
-712 GGDIADG
+712 YEA
-719 FLANFGDVRSE
+719 
-730 GLKRVIKTA
+730 KT
-739 ADMIAADET
+739 T
-748 ALDQLSGIV
+748 DQLIAEGY
-757 GSGVRPQ
+757 
-764 FVNQATRDVTGFDGV
+764 DGV
-779 VASGFS
+779 KLDNDYIVF
-785 NAGDAE
+785 E
-791 NRIYVAFFPEQI
+791 PTQI

-974 LDDLARAQD
+974 LDDLSRAQD
-983 ASRDREVVARSA
+983 ASRNREVVARSA

-1040 SWLLRIYKDLTALNV
+1040 SWLLRIYKNLTALNV

-1144 MATLR
+1144 MDTLR

-1249 DMLGTLTEL
+1249 DMLGALTEL

-1439 NMLAQAAADYARMV
+1439 NVLAQAAADYARMV

-1542 LERHDMTQRSDR
+1542 LERHDMAQRSDR

-1580 ALMSAQ
+1580 ALLSAQ

-1704 GFGASHIKVSTWAR
+1704 GFAASHIKVSTWAR

-1733 IRPANERSSWESSQR
+1733 IRPANERASWESSQR
-1748 AEASEALKTI
+1748 TEASEALQTI

-2038 ARVGAR
+2038 ARVGTR

-2314 INRTITGAV
+2314 INRTITGVV
-2323 AIEEGEVNGAA
+2323 AIEEGEVDGPAD
-2334 GSFRALAFGFERGR
+2334 SFRALAFGFERGR

>member
-1 MPGQIDP
+1 MAGQIDP

-47 RRTGIDAILAAEQ
+47 RRTGIDAILAAEH
-60 LPQIE
+60 LPQVE

-308 LLMTAAREVPGEQVA
+308 LLMTAAREVPGEQAA

-371 GMQKVLDRAAGVDRQ
+371 GLQKVLDRAAGVDRQ

-620 KVVDAQ
+620 KVVDAD
-626 GKPLVVYHGTRGA
+626 GKPLVVYHGTSKAFTRFDGGKTMDGAFWFTSDRGA
-639 FTVFDYS
+639 IDR
-646 KIGEQGRAE
+646 GEVG
-655 GAGFYFTNNR
+655 
-665 SVASG
+665 ASG
-670 YGQPME
+670 SGAVMS
-676 VYLSIQKP
+676 VYLS
-684 MAYDAKPFSTSVVQK
+684 AKK
-699 IVARVAELESQDE
+699 LAGWDE
-712 GGDIADG
+712 YEA
-719 FLANFGDVRSE
+719 
-730 GLKRVIKTA
+730 KT
-739 ADMIAADET
+739 T
-748 ALDQLSGIV
+748 DQLIAEGY
-757 GSGVRPQ
+757 
-764 FVNQATRDVTGFDGV
+764 DGV
-779 VASGFS
+779 KLDNDYIVF
-785 NAGDAE
+785 E
-791 NRIYVAFFPEQI
+791 PTQI

-974 LDDLARAQD
+974 LDDLSRAQD
-983 ASRDREVVARSA
+983 ASRNREVVARSA

-1040 SWLLRIYKDLTALNV
+1040 SWLLRIYKNLTALNV

-1179 DKLPNA
+1179 DKLPDA

-1542 LERHDMTQRSDR
+1542 LERHDMAQRSDR

-1704 GFGASHIKVSTWAR
+1704 GFAASHIKVSTWAR

-1733 IRPANERSSWESSQR
+1733 IRPANERASWESSQR
-1748 AEASEALKTI
+1748 AEAGEALQTI

-2038 ARVGAR
+2038 ARVGTR

-2323 AIEEGEVNGAA
+2323 AIEEGEVDGPAD
-2334 GSFRALAFGFERGR
+2334 SFRALAFGFERGR

>member
-1 MPGQIDP
+1 MAGQIDP

-47 RRTGIDAILAAEQ
+47 RRTGIDAILAAEH
-60 LPQIE
+60 LPQVE

-172 AGVTGTPRRQIVG
+172 AGVTGTQRRQIVG

-197 QQAGDTMRRATPDMS
+197 RQAGDTMRRATPDMS

-308 LLMTAAREVPGEQVA
+308 LLMTAAREVPGEQAA

-371 GMQKVLDRAAGVDRQ
+371 GLQKVLDRAAGVDRQ

-620 KVVDAQ
+620 KVVDAD
-626 GKPLVVYHGTRGA
+626 GKPLVVYHGTSKAFTRFDGGKTMDGAFWFTSDRGA
-639 FTVFDYS
+639 IDR
-646 KIGEQGRAE
+646 GEVG
-655 GAGFYFTNNR
+655 
-665 SVASG
+665 ASG
-670 YGQPME
+670 SGAVMS
-676 VYLSIQKP
+676 VYLS
-684 MAYDAKPFSTSVVQK
+684 AKK
-699 IVARVAELESQDE
+699 LAGWDE
-712 GGDIADG
+712 YEA
-719 FLANFGDVRSE
+719 
-730 GLKRVIKTA
+730 KT
-739 ADMIAADET
+739 T
-748 ALDQLSGIV
+748 DQLIAEGY
-757 GSGVRPQ
+757 
-764 FVNQATRDVTGFDGV
+764 DGV
-779 VASGFS
+779 KLDNDYIVF
-785 NAGDAE
+785 E
-791 NRIYVAFFPEQI
+791 PTQI

-974 LDDLARAQD
+974 LDDLSRAQD
-983 ASRDREVVARSA
+983 ASRNREVVARSA

-1040 SWLLRIYKDLTALNV
+1040 SWLLRIYKNLTALNV

-1179 DKLPNA
+1179 DKLPDA

-1439 NMLAQAAADYARMV
+1439 NVLAQAAADYARMV

-1733 IRPANERSSWESSQR
+1733 VRPANERASWESSQR
-1748 AEASEALKTI
+1748 AEASEALQTI

-1763 ANVPM
+1763 ATVPM

-2038 ARVGAR
+2038 ARVGTR

-2192 AHAKKA
+2192 ARAKKA

-2314 INRTITGAV
+2314 INRTITGVV
-2323 AIEEGEVNGAA
+2323 AIEEGEVDGPAD
-2334 GSFRALAFGFERGR
+2334 SFRALAFGFERGR